1 VLRQIVKVWMFILTT
16 LVNESVIKEGDSA
29 CQSGVVIRKR
39 GCDQGCDVIRS
50 PWPPSGG
57 EGLGQGL
64 HVTNNVTLPLT

>member
-1 VLRQIVKVWMFILTT
+1 MKVWMFILTT

-29 CQSGVVIRKR
+29 CQSDVKR
-39 GCDQGCDVIRS
+39 GCDEGCDVIGS
-50 PWPPSGG
+50 PWPLSGG